1 VSNCLDPESYI
12 HHNCLQIIVSG
23 NLIEDTK
30 CEWAS
35 PINPVFKLTPNG
47 CEEHIASI
55 YMQLRSSEVCH
66 YTFWDIHNKLW
77 EAVDSEIIFQS
88 CNGGLEPKEV
98 HSSLDPNV
106 KLQLPLHHLHACKSS
121 VDGIPAGWTCEGEG
135 DLIVPLSLAL
145 PEDTNELSEEEEI
158 GTTTLVILYINTHI
172 HSEVML
178 S

>member
-1 VSNCLDPESYI
+1 
-12 HHNCLQIIVSG
+12 
-23 NLIEDTK
+23 
-30 CEWAS
+30 
-35 PINPVFKLTPNG
+35 
-47 CEEHIASI
+47 
-55 YMQLRSSEVCH
+55 
-66 YTFWDIHNKLW
+66 
-77 EAVDSEIIFQS
+77 VDSEIIFQS

-98 HSSLDPNV
+98 HSSLDSDV
-106 KLQLPLHHLHACKSS
+106 ELQLPLHHLHGCKSS